1 MSARCVVESWR
12 ARWKPQSVVE
22 VKIWILSQKTFS
34 LGHCDKLI
42 ISRDEDQ
49 GRRFLLAERDM
60 DLLRGSK
67 LHSIIGSQRMTQNE
81 LTGRLGKRP
90 GHFSDLV
97 LGIQV
102 VTQIS
107 NGLGDIRGRQ
117 ETLTLTASEGTQH
130 LYPGDPRN
138 DDTIV
143 R

>member
-1 MSARCVVESWR
+1 
-12 ARWKPQSVVE
+12 
-22 VKIWILSQKTFS
+22 VKIRILSQIAFS

-42 ISRDEDQ
+42 VSRDEDQ
-49 GRRFLLAERDM
+49 RRRFHLAERDM

-67 LHSIIGSQRMTQNE
+67 LHCIIGSQRMTQNE
-81 LTGRLGKRP
+81 LTGSFSKRP

-97 LGIQV
+97 FGIQV
-102 VTQIS
+102 VAQIS

-117 ETLTLTASEGTQH
+117 ETLALTASEGTQH
-130 LYPGDPRN
+130 LNPGNARN